1 MMRNKLSTIASF
13 IFIFLLI
20 ASPAYANIIPE
31 AALPTLI
38 LFMAGVV
45 LLMSLPIGIINAVIE
60 TVISFGILKNRVKN
74 RKSLFKS
81 FLIIN
86 LITTPPTML
95 LAWLI
100 LGLVRQQARSFEEF
114 HSSHPEVYLA
124 EIIPFIAEYFLLKWQ
139 FKKLFKQ
146 GILIEQLSPKTIS
159 FVTVTTNLATAL
171 LGLLFSLQ
179 RINFF

>member
-1 MMRNKLSTIASF
+1 MMINKLSLIASF
-13 IFIFLLI
+13 IFIFLLF
-20 ASPAYANIIPE
+20 ASPAYANIVPE

-60 TVISFGILKNRVKN
+60 TVVSSGILKNRVKN

-100 LGLVRQQARSFEEF
+100 LGLVSPQARSFEEF
-114 HSSHPEVYLA
+114 HSPHPEVYLA

-159 FVTVTTNLATAL
+159 LVTVTTNLATAL